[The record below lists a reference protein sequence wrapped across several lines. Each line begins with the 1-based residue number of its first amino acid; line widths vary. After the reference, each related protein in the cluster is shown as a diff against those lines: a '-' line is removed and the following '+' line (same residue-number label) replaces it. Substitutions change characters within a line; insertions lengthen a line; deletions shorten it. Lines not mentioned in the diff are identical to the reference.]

1 VGARNRTPESLQG
14 ANQGLLEY
22 REARA
27 IAADIAQR
35 DNKNSDVVFSDAMHV
50 AVALAL
56 EDAGMPYTGPNA
68 AWMFEQISPAEV
80 LEILAFRRDH
90 REAYGSLPKATIIE
104 SLSAAQIK
112 TANAVAVNL
121 TRGELDA
128 FFFGK
133 TSGTA

>member
-1 VGARNRTPESLQG
+1 VGARNRKPESLQG
-14 ANQGLLEY
+14 ENQGLLEY

-27 IAADIAQR
+27 IAADIAQQ

-56 EDAGMPYTGPNA
+56 EGAGMPYTGPNT

-80 LEILAFRRDH
+80 REVLVFRRDH
-90 REAYGSLPKATIIE
+90 REDYGSLPKATIIE
-104 SLSAAQIK
+104 SLNATQIK
-112 TANAVAVNL
+112 AANGLAMNL
-121 TRGELDA
+121 TRAELDA

-133 TSGTA
+133 ASGTA